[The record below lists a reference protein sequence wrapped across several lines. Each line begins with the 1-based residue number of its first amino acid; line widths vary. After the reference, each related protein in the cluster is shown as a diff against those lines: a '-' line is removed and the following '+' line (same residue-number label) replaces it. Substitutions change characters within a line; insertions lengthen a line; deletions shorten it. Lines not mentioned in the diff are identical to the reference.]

1 MNERY
6 FYFPESPLV
15 EPIDGQNAG
24 HRSIKI
30 VNEPPK
36 LLEVELLSSKSKV
49 SATVDGATVSF
60 KLSMCLKLQLLL
72 GLCIILHLNA
82 QIVHCPLQA

>member
-1 MNERY
+1 M
-6 FYFPESPLV
+6 
-15 EPIDGQNAG
+15 DGQNAG

-60 KLSMCLKLQLLL
+60 DKHPVRSHYRDLVVK
-72 GLCIILHLNA
+72 
-82 QIVHCPLQA
+82 IVI